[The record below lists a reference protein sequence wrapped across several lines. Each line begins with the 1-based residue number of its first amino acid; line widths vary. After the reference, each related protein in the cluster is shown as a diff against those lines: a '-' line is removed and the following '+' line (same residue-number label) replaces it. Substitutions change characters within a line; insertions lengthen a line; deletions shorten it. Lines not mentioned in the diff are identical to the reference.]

1 MKSDSSDRLVGTLLD
16 GRYRI
21 NSRIAKGG
29 MAKVFLATDTR
40 LEREVAIKIMHDHLS
55 DDGGYAQR
63 FIREAR
69 HTAKLAHPNIVSVF
83 DQGYFDETLYLV
95 MEYLPGMTLR
105 DLLDDYGTLTA
116 AQALDITTAVLNAL
130 AVAHRE
136 GILHRDI
143 KPENVMLVNDGRIKV
158 GDFGLARP
166 VNNATDTGQTLL
178 GTVAYIAP
186 ELLTRTA
193 ADSRSDLYSVGIM
206 LYEML
211 TGKQPFVGETPMAIA
226 VQHAQSP
233 MPLASEANPVVSR
246 AIDDV
251 IQWATKKNPADRPRD
266 AKTMLDAL
274 KKASNQFSTDTAA
287 TAVLDAPLSQSA
299 IEDATA
305 TRAIGVNSVGQQQ
318 VSESTT
324 QIAIQPKRKR
334 RGLVWLVVILAL
346 GLGGGAAA
354 FILNGNLGL
363 NTQSISVAG
372 MSVAEATTVLSDAG
386 LLVSDAIDEAYS
398 ETIPAGNVITT
409 NPELTGTIEKGTVVK
424 LVVSLGPEPIAVPTF
439 DGVATKDYSATLT
452 ELKISVK
459 EAKKVFSSDVK
470 KGNVVRLENTAGQTL
485 KVGDTLHAGDE
496 VVIVE
501 SAGNIPKV
509 VGKTE
514 SAATAALVAVEL
526 LVDVSDTTE
535 YSDTIPEGSVI
546 RMETEGS
553 EIVPGDTVT
562 LVISKGP
569 ELVEV
574 PVVAGMTVTAAKKL
588 LISLGFEVTVVTEYP
603 EDMWNQSWAKAG
615 DTNPVGGEKVKVGSI
630 ITLYGLD
637 QSQ

>member
-1 MKSDSSDRLVGTLLD
+1 
-16 GRYRI
+16 
-21 NSRIAKGG
+21 
-29 MAKVFLATDTR
+29 
-40 LEREVAIKIMHDHLS
+40 
-55 DDGGYAQR
+55 
-63 FIREAR
+63 
-69 HTAKLAHPNIVSVF
+69 
-83 DQGYFDETLYLV
+83 

-105 DLLDDYGTLTA
+105 DLLDDYGTLTT

-136 GILHRDI
+136 GILHRDV

-233 MPLASEANPVVSR
+233 MPLASEANPSVSR

-251 IQWATKKNPADRPRD
+251 IQWATQKNPADRPRD

-274 KKASNQFSTDTAA
+274 KKASNQISTDTAA
-287 TAVLDAPLSQSA
+287 TSVLETNISPGS
-299 IEDATA
+299 IEDLTE
-305 TRAIGVNSVGQQQ
+305 TRAIGVNPVGKQQ
-318 VSESTT
+318 VTENTT
-324 QIAIQPKRKR
+324 PIATKPKRKR
-334 RGLVWLVVILAL
+334 RGLVRLVLILLL
-346 GLGGGAAA
+346 GIGGGAAA
-354 FILNGNLGL
+354 LFLSGNLGV
-363 NTQSISVAG
+363 NTQSITVSG
-372 MSVAEATTVLSDAG
+372 MSVSEATSVLTAAG
-386 LLVSDAIDEAYS
+386 LTVSDVVDQAYS
-398 ETIPAGNVITT
+398 DTIPEGSVITT
-409 NPELTGTIEKGTVVK
+409 NPELTGTLKKGTEVK
-424 LVVSLGPEPIAVPTF
+424 LVVSLGPEPIAIPAF
-439 DGVATKDYSATLT
+439 EGVTAEEYGATLAA
-452 ELKISVK
+452 LKITVL
-459 EAKKVFSSDVK
+459 ETKKVFSSDAK
-470 KGNVVRLENTAGQTL
+470 KGNVVRLENSSGEAMS
-485 KVGDTLHAGDE
+485 VGDTLHSGDE
-496 VVIVE
+496 VVVVE

-514 SAATAALVAVEL
+514 SAAITSLEAVSLVAK
-526 LVDVSDTTE
+526 VSDITE

-546 RMETEGS
+546 RMETEGT
-553 EIVPGDTVT
+553 EVAPGDTVT
-562 LVISKGP
+562 LFVSKGP

-574 PVVAGMTVTAAKKL
+574 PVVAGMTVSSAKKL

-603 EDMWNQSWAKAG
+603 TDMWDQSWAKAG
-615 DTNPVGGEKVKVGSI
+615 NTNPDGGEKVKVGSI